1 MDWPY
6 QQAPWAFH
14 HPVRLI
20 FGSGTFAKLPTLVA
34 GRKVL
39 LLTTPGFTRRGITRQ
54 LVQMLEPAVVRVM
67 DDVPANPELSDLEA
81 RAQALA
87 RLPVEVIVAVG
98 GGSVIDTGKV
108 LSATLGQKD
117 HGFDLRSYLESGAS
131 GLAGQGIPLLAV
143 PTTAGTGS
151 EVTPF
156 ATVWDGAAK
165 KKHSLAGPLLYAEAA
180 IVDPMLTLSVPRET
194 TIATG
199 LDAISQALEAV
210 WNRNAIPITT
220 LFATEALRNALPA
233 IGPLADTLDDQDLR
247 TKMAYASLLS
257 GLAIS
262 HTRTAIAHSMSYP
275 LTLHYGMPHG
285 LACGFTLPAILSF
298 NLDADDG
305 RLRVLAEAL
314 GFGRAEDLAGALKA
328 LLQRLGVP
336 ELVRQYV
343 PSLDAPFT
351 LVGEMFTPN
360 RASNNLRPVDE
371 HAIKAILAEALR
383 W

>member
-1 MDWPY
+1 MELPY
-6 QQAPWAFH
+6 QRAPWAFH

-20 FGSGTFAKLPTLVA
+20 FGNGTLAKLPELVA
-34 GRKVL
+34 GRRTL
-39 LLTTPGFTRRGITRQ
+39 LLTTPGLTRRGVTRQ
-54 LVQMLEPAVVRVM
+54 LVQMLESAVVRVM
-67 DDVPANPELSDLEA
+67 DDVPANPELADLET
-81 RAQALA
+81 RVEVLTTV
-87 RLPVEVIVAVG
+87 PIEVIVAVG

-108 LSATLGQKD
+108 LSAALALKGQE
-117 HGFDLRSYLESGAS
+117 FDLRSYLESGAS
-131 GLAGQGIPLLAV
+131 GLAGRGIPVLAM

-156 ATVWDGAAK
+156 ATVWDSSGK
-165 KKHSLAGPLLYAEAA
+165 RKHSLAGPLLYAEGA

-194 TIATG
+194 TVATG
-199 LDAISQALEAV
+199 LDAISQAFEAV

-233 IGPLADTLDDQDLR
+233 MGPLAENLGDPGLR
-247 TKMAYASLLS
+247 AKMAYASLLS

-298 NLDADDG
+298 NREVDDG
-305 RLRVLAEAL
+305 RLSALAEAL
-314 GFGRAEDLAGALKA
+314 GFGRVEDLAEALKA
-328 LLQRLGVP
+328 LLVRLGVP
-336 ELVRQYV
+336 ELLERYL
-343 PSLDAPFT
+343 PSLEAPFT

-360 RASNNLRPVDE
+360 RVSNNLRPVDE
-371 HAIKAILAEALR
+371 SSVRTILAEALR

>member
-1 MDWPY
+1 
-6 QQAPWAFH
+6 
-14 HPVRLI
+14 
-20 FGSGTFAKLPTLVA
+20 
-34 GRKVL
+34 
-39 LLTTPGFTRRGITRQ
+39 
-54 LVQMLEPAVVRVM
+54 
-67 DDVPANPELSDLEA
+67 
-81 RAQALA
+81 
-87 RLPVEVIVAVG
+87 
-98 GGSVIDTGKV
+98 
-108 LSATLGQKD
+108 
-117 HGFDLRSYLESGAS
+117 
-131 GLAGQGIPLLAV
+131 
-143 PTTAGTGS
+143 
-151 EVTPF
+151 
-156 ATVWDGAAK
+156 
-165 KKHSLAGPLLYAEAA
+165 
-180 IVDPMLTLSVPRET
+180 
-194 TIATG
+194 
-199 LDAISQALEAV
+199 
-210 WNRNAIPITT
+210 
-220 LFATEALRNALPA
+220 
-233 IGPLADTLDDQDLR
+233 
-247 TKMAYASLLS
+247 MAYASLLS

-285 LACGFTLPAILSF
+285 LACGFTLPAIHSF